1 MDLSIWLIY
10 SLCKI
15 CLTNASIKLIPLD
28 AEFIY
33 DFTLAH
39 DRNYVSMFI
48 PEKSAEI
55 WLRWHKNSFT
65 R

>member
-1 MDLSIWLIY
+1 MDLSTLLICTVCGL
-10 SLCKI
+10 SL
-15 CLTNASIKLIPLD
+15 TYASKLIPPD

-48 PEKSAEI
+48 PEKSSEM
-55 WLRWHKNSFT
+55 WQRWHKNSFT
-65 R
+65 K